1 MKKNMTWIFVGLAAL
16 ILVAIGLVAANFSE
30 KPVVIVRISP
40 KLTQATKANA
50 THHKVVYVTLFGS
63 DSPMPYAAMREYL
76 EVGSN
81 LDLRE
86 ILVTAE
92 KLTVMNPGREQP
104 QFVRVKVRLDADG
117 AAGPDQPG
125 DITGQAEQIQWGGNE
140 SIPIVL
146 DKFIME

>member
-1 MKKNMTWIFVGLAAL
+1 MKKNKTWIFVGLAAL

-40 KLTQATKANA
+40 KLTESTKANA

-76 EVGSN
+76 EVGST

-125 DITGQAEQIQWGGNE
+125 DITGQAEQVQWGGNE